1 MAGTSN
7 ALVRHF
13 RAIIAAGLLITVS
26 GTGAVSN
33 ENCQRLEALAREY
46 AGVQLTSA
54 QQQIKRRMVSWYKKN
69 CGRTQ
74 SADIRR

>member
-1 MAGTSN
+1 MDGTGH
-7 ALVRHF
+7 ALARHV

-26 GTGAVSN
+26 GTGAASN

-54 QQQIKRRMVSWYKKN
+54 QQQLKRRMVAWYKKN
-69 CGRTQ
+69 CERTR